1 MISRRK
7 MIGFGAAAVAGVGGV
22 FAAASLRK
30 RAALGSAR
38 ALYDTA
44 LTPPDG
50 AQNVYHLGHSLVG
63 RDMPAML
70 AQLAPG
76 GHDYASQLGW
86 GTPLRSHYEPD
97 VEINGFETENAHA
110 KFAPA
115 IESLQ
120 SGDFDAFVMTEM
132 VELKDAIK
140 YHESADYLAKWAQLA
155 RRGRGDVRLYLYE
168 TWHHIDDP
176 AGFYDRL
183 HQDFVDL
190 WLNKVA
196 LPAASQIDA
205 PIYVIPG
212 GQVLASVGYTL
223 DVSDGIGNVA
233 NLEALMARTPEGEVD
248 TIHLGDLGNYLIALT
263 HYATI
268 YQRDP
273 RGLRFALRR
282 ADGTPADAPDA
293 EAAAMMQQIVW
304 DTVRNMRPFSGLS
317 V

>member
-7 MIGFGAAAVAGVGGV
+7 MIGLGAAAATGVVGL
-22 FAAASLRK
+22 FAAVSLRK
-30 RAALGSAR
+30 RAALGDAR

-44 LTPPDG
+44 LTPPAG

-70 AQLAPG
+70 AQLALEFDP
-76 GHDYASQLGW
+76 
-86 GTPLRSHYEPD
+86 
-97 VEINGFETENAHA
+97 ENAHP

-120 SGDFDAFVMTEM
+120 SGNFDAVVMTEM

-140 YHESADYLAKWAQLA
+140 YHDSAAYLAKWSALA
-155 RRGRGDVRLYLYE
+155 RDARPDVRLYLYE

-183 HQDFVDL
+183 QQDFTGL

-196 LPAASQIDA
+196 LPAASQIAA

-223 DVSDGIGNVA
+223 DVSDGVGNVA
-233 NLEALMARTPEGEVD
+233 NLEALMARTPDGEVD

-282 ADGTPADAPDA
+282 ADGTPAEAPDA

-304 DTVRNMRPFSGLS
+304 DTVRNMRPFSGVS
-317 V
+317 A